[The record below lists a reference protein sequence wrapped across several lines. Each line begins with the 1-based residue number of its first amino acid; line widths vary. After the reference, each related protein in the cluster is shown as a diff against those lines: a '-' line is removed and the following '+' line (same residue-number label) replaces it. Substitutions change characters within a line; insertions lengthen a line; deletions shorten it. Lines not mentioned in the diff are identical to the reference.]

1 MDPQFWLEKW
11 EAHQI
16 GFHLENVNPL
26 LERHWPPPGLREG
39 GTVLVPL
46 CGKSVDLVHL
56 RRLGHGV
63 VGVELSP
70 LAIRQFF
77 AEHGLHPAA
86 RSLDGM
92 EAFEAEGICLI
103 RGDFF
108 ALRPEHLPEIDAV
121 YDRAAL
127 IAMPPERQP
136 AYAAR
141 LMGLVP
147 ETAPILLITLEY
159 APHEMNGPPF
169 STPSERV
176 ERLFGGRYRIEKLES
191 GDALAGNEGLRARGL
206 SALTETAWGLL
217 PK

>member
-11 EAHQI
+11 EAQQI

-26 LERHWPPPGLREG
+26 LERHWPPPDVREDG
-39 GTVLVPL
+39 VVLVPL

-77 AEHGLHPAA
+77 DEHGLRPAI
-86 RSLDGM
+86 RNMDGL
-92 EAFEAEGICLI
+92 EVFEAEGICLI

-108 ALRPEHLPEIDAV
+108 ELRQEHLPEIDAV

-136 AYAAR
+136 AYAAQ

-147 ETAPILLITLEY
+147 ETAPILLIALEY

-169 STPSERV
+169 STPPERV
-176 ERLFGGRYRIEKLES
+176 ERLFGGRYRIEPLES

-206 SALTETAWGLL
+206 SALT
-217 PK
+217 